1 MASPELQAALD
12 ALTANNAFGRP
23 GPSPQEQRRAYDEEA
38 KTYRLPEGTTV
49 IAVDLPLNGDSND
62 TVSCEWLI
70 ASDTQPTHRALYL
83 HGGGYMVGNLNTH
96 RDLAAAYAKACR
108 CAVLAVDYRLAP
120 EHPFPAALDDVRS
133 AFRWMR
139 HNGPDGPRDA
149 DSTFAIGDSAGA
161 GLALAL
167 LLALRDEGDPPVT
180 AAAAVCAWTDVGLT
194 GETIRTRAD
203 RDLRVSVGGIQPMAD
218 AYLAGADPT
227 NPYISPLYGDLHDL
241 PPLLMQVGEEEVLLD
256 DTRRFVAKARQ
267 AGVDVTEEI
276 WPDVYHVWH
285 HRWATIPEAQ
295 QAVDRIGAFI
305 QQRIS
310 TVV

>member
-1 MASPELQAALD
+1 MASPELQATLD
-12 ALTANNAFGRP
+12 ALAANNAFGQP
-23 GPSPQEQRRAYDEEA
+23 GPSPQEQRRTYEEEA

-49 IAVDLPLNGDSND
+49 IAVDLPPRGANGVG
-62 TVSCEWLI
+62 VSCEWLLSPDSNP
-70 ASDTQPTHRALYL
+70 AHRAIYF

-120 EHPFPAALDDVRS
+120 ENPFPAALDDART

-139 HNGPDGPRDA
+139 HNGPAGPSDA
-149 DSTFAIGDSAGA
+149 HSTFAIGDSAGG

-167 LLALRDEGDPPVT
+167 LLALRDEGDPPLT
-180 AAAAVCAWTDVGLT
+180 GAAVASAWTDVALT
-194 GETIRTRAD
+194 GETIQTRAD

-218 AYLAGADPT
+218 AFVASADPT
-227 NPYISPLYGDLHDL
+227 DPYISPLYGDLHDL

-256 DTRRFVAKARQ
+256 DTRRFVTKARQ

-285 HRWATIPEAQ
+285 HRWATIPESQ

-305 QQRIS
+305 QQR
-310 TVV
+310 VGAAV

>member
-12 ALTANNAFGRP
+12 TLAANNPFGKP

-38 KTYRLPEGTTV
+38 KTYPLPEGTTV
-49 IAVDLPLNGDSND
+49 IAVDLPPNGGSGG
-62 TVSCEWLI
+62 TVSCEWLLSPD
-70 ASDTQPTHRALYL
+70 SDPAHRAIYF

-120 EHPFPAALDDVRS
+120 EHPFPAALDDARS

-139 HNGPDGPRDA
+139 HNGPTGPGNA
-149 DSTFAIGDSAGA
+149 DSTFAIGDSAGG

-180 AAAAVCAWTDVGLT
+180 ASAVASAWTDVALT
-194 GETIRTRAD
+194 GETIQTRAD

-227 NPYISPLYGDLHDL
+227 DPYISPLYADLHSL

-256 DTRRFVAKARQ
+256 DTRRFVAKARH

-305 QQRIS
+305 QQHIS
-310 TVV
+310 AVV